1 MAAVALVPART
12 VQPPSAGS
20 LTEKRDRSSTVAENH
35 EKRVPVEATVPY
47 PMVTF
52 KDIADGSG
60 HGMVAT
66 APSTDD
72 GAIASETFID
82 ANARSVVAAASVDGR
97 TRTMATSCR
106 KKGVRR
112 DVGC

>member
-1 MAAVALVPART
+1 MQLYVAAVALVPART

-20 LTEKRDRSSTVAENH
+20 RTEKRDRSSTVAENH

-66 APSTDD
+66 APSTD
-72 GAIASETFID
+72 GATASETFID

-106 KKGVRR
+106 KKGVR
-112 DVGC
+112 